1 MPSASATEDPP
12 YFCTTMPTDAPALE
26 VETAAYAESARVSLT
41 GAAGGLGCAQG
52 RVGGAPIA
60 NRAHSQAV
68 LGRLPPV
75 LSRSQDVT
83 IASPVESRRSCATT
97 DCNAR
102 STADASPPHDE
113 T

>member
-26 VETAAYAESARVSLT
+26 VKWLVRRAARVSLAGAEIAVVSAQT
-41 GAAGGLGCAQG
+41 AAGGAQ
-52 RVGGAPIA
+52 IA
-60 NRAHSQAV
+60 DSAHSQAV
-68 LGRLPPV
+68 LGRLATG
-75 LSRSQDVT
+75 SEESQDVT
-83 IASPVESRRSCATT
+83 IASPVASSRSCATT

-102 STADASPPHDE
+102 STADASPPHDD